1 MYLTEST
8 GYLEGWAT
16 YVEHYSMKYFTGRGS
31 TNSMLIAKDASIIGN
46 LVLTRVEYGVNYE
59 NWSLEDSLNYIE
71 PFGLFDME
79 KTQELFILFYTDPG
93 YFAKY
98 GMGYLWTQTIM
109 DNLHAN
115 HPNATDK
122 DIHTA
127 YLNALTGTFEQIE
140 QYADKQLN

>member
-1 MYLTEST
+1 MKDCVDYLQS
-8 GYLEGWAT
+8 
-16 YVEHYSMKYFTGRGS
+16 
-31 TNSMLIAKDASIIGN
+31 
-46 LVLTRVEYGVNYE
+46 YGFPVD
-59 NWSLEDSLNYIE
+59 EDS
-71 PFGLFDME
+71 FSR
-79 KTQELFILFYTDPG
+79 FYTLLVTDPG
-93 YFAKY
+93 YYTKY